1 MFSGIVLE
9 WQTWQGLKVK
19 PVLVSLLTCTVAT
32 YAMFLCCRKEP
43 FDTVSLQSG
52 KLVNLESMANIFL
65 FIGFPDNSL
74 AHIYTPTWKRH
85 HLMNMISDFGLSWH
99 LILPFDPKSR
109 ALTIKVNTSL
119 KEYVNKVGIQTAT
132 ALKVSLSGV
141 KNLNT
146 SRPSRHTSTAFHM
159 FYFYP
164 WLVATFIVH

>member
-1 MFSGIVLE
+1 
-9 WQTWQGLKVK
+9 
-19 PVLVSLLTCTVAT
+19 
-32 YAMFLCCRKEP
+32 
-43 FDTVSLQSG
+43 
-52 KLVNLESMANIFL
+52 
-65 FIGFPDNSL
+65 
-74 AHIYTPTWKRH
+74 
-85 HLMNMISDFGLSWH
+85 MNMISDFGLSWH
-99 LILPFDPKSR
+99 LILPFHPKSR

-164 WLVATFIVH
+164 